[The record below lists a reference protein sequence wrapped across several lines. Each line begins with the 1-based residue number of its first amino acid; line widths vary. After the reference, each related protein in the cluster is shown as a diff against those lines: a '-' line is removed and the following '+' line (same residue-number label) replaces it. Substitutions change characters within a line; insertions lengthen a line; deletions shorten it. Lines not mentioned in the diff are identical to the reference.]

1 MESHHGRIDAA
12 QNAEYSGQAIIEAKT
27 VHQVRPSSR
36 LRSKSSSSM

>member
-12 QNAEYSGQAIIEAKT
+12 QNAEYSGQAMMEAAT

-36 LRSKSSSSM
+36 LSSKSSSSM